1 MSELGHQLL
10 KNLLA
15 SGEKSAAGQRTRAPA
30 LTASALKPYLDSR
43 ILRERE
49 AFEALLQAAAD
60 HGAISLTREQGY
72 ADGQILR
79 VNLADLEALA
89 SFLNVP
95 TQASIIERAKAELGK
110 HADTF
115 PVIGA
120 LFAAW
125 QSLKRVR
132 GNGPEDIQAWLD
144 AIRVIQHM
152 RARLETQNADLPVR
166 EVSAPLFNDSKRI
179 ERLIPQLDVLLSGAT
194 DSPPRDSAEVLA
206 EIGLGREERPALLAG
221 RVIVRRQRVSALID
235 APYAGFPA
243 ATVLGVDDHPPK
255 MILTIENLTSFHS
268 EARQRS
274 EEQLLMLYTAGMPS
288 PAWRAM
294 YARLI
299 ESAPEAQLCHWGD
312 VDEGGFRI
320 AANLAEVARSYG
332 RHLLPHRMSPQDV
345 PIAVRR
351 PASESTLERMRHF
364 AIKAGW
370 QDLGEEIR
378 LAGFTAEQEA
388 L

>member
-110 HADTF
+110 HVDTF

-132 GNGPEDIQAWLD
+132 SNGPEDIQAWLD

-152 RARLETQNADLPVR
+152 QARLETQNADLPVR

-194 DSPPRDSAEVLA
+194 DAPPRDSAEVLA

-243 ATVLGVDDHPPK
+243 ATVLGVGDEQPRK
-255 MILTIENLTSFHS
+255 ILTIENLTTFHCCRLPDS
-268 EARQRS
+268 AQI
-274 EEQLLMLYTAGMPS
+274 
-288 PAWRAM
+288 WR
-294 YARLI
+294 R
-299 ESAPEAQLCHWGD
+299 
-312 VDEGGFRI
+312 
-320 AANLAEVARSYG
+320 
-332 RHLLPHRMSPQDV
+332 
-345 PIAVRR
+345 
-351 PASESTLERMRHF
+351 
-364 AIKAGW
+364 
-370 QDLGEEIR
+370 
-378 LAGFTAEQEA
+378 
-388 L
+388 